1 MTTKPFFAFIL
12 GFAAL
17 AWAQNP
23 NLGTSGAQFLQIG
36 VGAKPAAL
44 GGAYVAT
51 ANDAL
56 ALFWN
61 PAGIAGLE
69 NQSVHFSHTPWW
81 TNVTLNSAAYAL
93 RMGAAGVLGASVTV
107 LAMDEMEVTTELQP
121 DGTGQTFDAQNLMIG
136 LTYARPLTDRF
147 NAGITVKYV
156 QERIWNET
164 ASGIAFD
171 AGTQY
176 RTGFRH
182 LTIGMSLTNFGG
194 DLRFDGRDLSYKFDT
209 DPNLPR
215 NRLAPAKLE
224 TESYPLPL
232 HFQVGVAMEVMRS
245 GPLAWQLGLD
255 VTHPNDNSERIN
267 LGTEVAVYDQVFLRG
282 GYRYNYDDEDL
293 TLGFG
298 VALPFEQNK
307 LTFDYAYSQYDLLP
321 NVNRFSLSLNF

>member
-1 MTTKPFFAFIL
+1 MKIKFFFMAMCFT
-12 GFAAL
+12 AATV
-17 AWAQNP
+17 WAQNP
-23 NLGTSGAQFLQIG
+23 NLGTAGAQFLQIG

-44 GGAYVAT
+44 AGAYVAM

-61 PAGIAGLE
+61 PAGIANIE

-81 TNVTLNSAAYAL
+81 NTVTLNSAAYAL
-93 RMGAAGVLGASVTV
+93 RMGSAGTLGVAVSV
-107 LAMDEMEVTTELQP
+107 LAMDEMEVTTELEP

-147 NAGITVKYV
+147 SAGITVKYV

-171 AGTQY
+171 VGTQY

-194 DLRFDGRDLSYKFDT
+194 DMRFDGRDLSYKFDT
-209 DPNLPR
+209 DPSLPR

-224 TESYPLPL
+224 TETYPLPL
-232 HFQVGVAMEVMRS
+232 HFQVGVAMELMRS

-267 LGTEVAVYDQVFLRG
+267 FGTEVAVSNQIFLRG

-298 VALPFEQNK
+298 VALPFAQNQ
-307 LTFDYAYSQYDLLP
+307 LAFDYAYSRYDLLP
-321 NVNRFSLSLNF
+321 NVNRFSLSLAF